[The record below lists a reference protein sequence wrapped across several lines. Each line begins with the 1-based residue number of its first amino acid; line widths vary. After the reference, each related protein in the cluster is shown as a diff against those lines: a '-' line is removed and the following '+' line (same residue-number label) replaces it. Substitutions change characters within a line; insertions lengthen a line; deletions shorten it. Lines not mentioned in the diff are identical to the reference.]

1 MARFLGDSMLLERHW
16 IPRCLLLLGLTNC
29 GGEPAAKSTGDDSNA
44 ASADTDSGTPTAA
57 TGTTHTSAS
66 SAGSSTA
73 TMGIVSVTA
82 TSSTSSTGGGVTT
95 GVGGTGG
102 STTTE
107 SSTVDG
113 TTSGGSGGATAGGET
128 TTGSDGGSGGS
139 GGSGGAPTFSKPEGT
154 IPNATQPDSAVDIP
168 LSSWPDG
175 LVSPTLLEGH
185 QINQPQVV
193 NGYLVVAGNEE
204 FWIYDVSNPEA
215 PEELSSFTTPGRT
228 GAEAESHTVSFAR
241 YGDTYYM
248 VTIGGK
254 GIDTWDVT
262 DARAPQ
268 HVGKLAVPGTNYGDY
283 TEAVWGVAWQGQ
295 YIYVGATN
303 NGIKV
308 VDAMDPQNLSIVGE
322 VPTSQFGGVSAGPVE
337 AVGNV
342 LVVTTPKESAGI
354 ATLDISNP
362 TEPTRLASF
371 TSSTISYIGMFY
383 RHWVFLITPLRVWD
397 VLSDPRNIGSGSSPI
412 AQMNHGGAEY
422 MSFSDNY
429 LFLGHVRTEISGTPG
444 ASKIKLSD
452 SGSMQLESTVWG
464 RQDRNGLN
472 DDQFTIPFGNLL
484 VLGDDQAPY
493 AGWVIAAHDTEP
505 DSTPPVVDTVI
516 PKDQSTVSTS
526 SRIGISFTDN
536 IELAT
541 VNSASFIVRKV
552 GGQPLSGKYGLRMGV
567 VNFDPDEE
575 LEPGTEYEVVL
586 PAGGIA
592 DYVGNT
598 LGTEWKS
605 TFTTN

>member
-1 MARFLGDSMLLERHW
+1 M
-16 IPRCLLLLGLTNC
+16 
-29 GGEPAAKSTGDDSNA
+29 
-44 ASADTDSGTPTAA
+44 
-57 TGTTHTSAS
+57 
-66 SAGSSTA
+66 
-73 TMGIVSVTA
+73 
-82 TSSTSSTGGGVTT
+82 
-95 GVGGTGG
+95 
-102 STTTE
+102 
-107 SSTVDG
+107 
-113 TTSGGSGGATAGGET
+113 
-128 TTGSDGGSGGS
+128 
-139 GGSGGAPTFSKPEGT
+139 
-154 IPNATQPDSAVDIP
+154 
-168 LSSWPDG
+168 
-175 LVSPTLLEGH
+175 LEGH
-185 QINQPQVV
+185 QINQPQVF
-193 NGYLVVAGNEE
+193 NGYLVIGGNEE
-204 FWIYDVSNPEA
+204 FWIYDVSDPTD
-215 PEELSSFTTPGRT
+215 PQELSNFKTPGRT

-248 VTIGGK
+248 VTISGK

-262 DARAPQ
+262 DVRSPQ

-303 NGIKV
+303 NGVKV
-308 VDAMDPQNLSIVGE
+308 VDANDPANLSIVGE
-322 VPTSQFGGVSAGPVE
+322 VPTSQYGGVSAGPVE

-342 LVVTTPKESAGI
+342 LVVMTPKESAGI

-362 TEPTRLASF
+362 TKPTRLASF
-371 TSSTISYIGMFY
+371 TSPTISYIGMFY
-383 RHWVFLITPLRVWD
+383 RRWAFLISPLRVWD
-397 VLSDPRNIGSGSSPI
+397 VLSDPSNIGSGSSPL

-429 LFLGHVRTEISGTPG
+429 LFLGHVRAEISGTPG
-444 ASKIKLSD
+444 ASKIKLSE

-493 AGWVIAAHDTEP
+493 AGWVIAAHAKDPDT
-505 DSTPPVVDTVI
+505 TPPEVDTVI
-516 PKDQSTVSTS
+516 PKNGSTVPTT
-526 SRIGISFTDN
+526 SRIGVSFTDN

-541 VNSASFIVRKV
+541 VNGASFIVRPV
-552 GGQPLSGKYGLRMGV
+552 GGAPLSGKYGLRMGV
-567 VNFDPDEE
+567 VSFDPDED
-575 LEPGTEYEVVL
+575 LQPGTEYEVVL

-598 LGTEWKS
+598 LSSEWKS